1 MDTRLVCSAGTCE
14 SGPCSD
20 GEEGCSCIE
29 GACNGDALACDGER
43 CISTDCPAG
52 TLGCPCRAGD
62 LCDASGSTCESSVC
76 RAAECSPGELFCSCS
91 AEGDCDS
98 GATCR
103 DGVICVE
110 TAGTTG
116 AECRADNTC
125 AAGNQC
131 LEGRCVPCDIGAL
144 GCSCFSSG
152 SCLSGG
158 ACVDGRCAR
167 EPGDVLNPPVVPKC
181 YSPCTEDLVTES
193 GTRLCSP
200 EGLLEGCL
208 AGTLCIDGSCVAND
222 EAPAACDSDIQCPDY
237 QACIAGRCYSHCE
250 SDAECP
256 AELACHRKV
265 CRWPCRADAF
275 DCAEGQHCVADDGE
289 VGFCEPMAEAPA
301 EVSRTATGSFE
312 LSTSVFEFSNVRSG
326 GAFSITN
333 GSDRALE
340 FVVRKVE
347 HSTRTNN
354 ERVFERS
361 APLPWLAI
369 GAPGD
374 EAQVN
379 TYTVLVDAGSSA
391 DVSIANANTDA
402 FSQWQGALVVENPDL
417 GAQQV
422 SLSFVETADGRWSGK
437 LYYFTSFGDDR
448 IEEWLSSGKPSDAD
462 LDNAFLLRWASF
474 KEGTPRTLEEWNAI
488 LAATQTGSWA
498 TPATLAACEADNQ
511 IAGVRCYPW
520 QNAAGVRVYTDD
532 ISAKPIPTGVVDF
545 PVSVHLAAENAA
557 ATRFLGRIH
566 TPGTLHYAG
575 NPALRVSFAG
585 PTDTCTA
592 INDDTCIVELRDFS
606 STIVVGGRR
615 TAVGGGCDSDQST
628 SDTPWLV
635 DGFDRDTVFDE
646 TTGGRF
652 RRDCLDNTTPFTVE
666 ADEDAASANASL
678 ARSNPV
684 PDGLPRRRTI
694 ELIDGALVNNETLF
708 VIFRETFAS
717 FLSDDPNDD
726 FDAYGYMVL
735 TRSAAELEL
744 ADFVGNEPTI
754 DDAGQGAESG
764 PSCSEDFL
772 ATVSARTSLN
782 VSREN
787 LAAQASAIANVALDG
802 TVGSSSAYLSSGRV
816 HYLCASSVPTVNSD
830 GQVTGY
836 QTVGYFDSGPGLAS
850 STAPDVDP
858 NTARSCPAGSTVRY
872 FAYSSA
878 QSDASVRSEAC
889 QRSGTCHELFAE
901 WEASAV
907 AGTFNGIS
915 LDPTWRCADP
925 DAASC
930 DDNRLDLRAGKLF
943 YEPGDDNAFV
953 PLQPAIEEAFR
964 YRFRFQSRDG
974 SGLGFAP
981 DRCTAGDTLP
991 YCYDPAAIEELEE
1004 RVDCLTELFTDYH
1017 AQLGS
1022 SASGVRDYL
1031 ETNFAFAEAAVAGR
1045 AVDGFERL
1053 YAELLV
1059 MLGDDA
1065 LTRASAARFDLAAAA
1080 VYGFEGSRFEPNGI
1094 DLSGGAGYEMY
1105 ELYRAAQS
1113 YELAL
1118 DRFYRLVPAMWTA
1131 INQADG
1137 SRNFV
1142 TLGTVTSYVDRLIR
1156 ASSQKSRVWS
1166 EIALRY
1172 QGFNRAD
1179 LATRVVERAYSSAY
1193 MESVILSHFMLRLRQ
1208 VVSVADR
1215 PQVSEQVRLA
1225 SLGYRSSLLRMRRV
1239 YEDLSADLQF
1249 FGYAPDEIP
1258 FPVLDPQD
1266 TNAFD
1271 KVFAI
1276 ARQKTAVAADKE
1288 ERALGS
1294 NRAYESD
1301 SVAFQNELTRIQ
1313 NTFEDQLVEICGT
1326 FVGDDGRVY
1335 PAIRQYASAS
1345 AATAVMGNPCGAL
1358 ETGSIR
1364 QTLGDLELLSLE
1376 LESVLL
1382 SARNLEE
1389 EIEIEVVRAGQQCNQ
1404 ILTLADFKREQQ
1416 GEIITLEEEIRQ
1428 TQIDM
1433 ARAQRVVNGVVDS
1446 LTAGSGGSFLGF
1458 GAIGTGVA
1466 IGAAHLLN
1474 ESTQVWGEERIA

>member
-1 MDTRLVCSAGTCE
+1 MSRRIYGAVCALALCLPVWACESDCQPGELGCDCLTGDLPCRGTLACVDSTCVEPACEVGDEGCSCFTNQTCNPTESLDTRLLCEAGICA

-43 CISTDCPAG
+43 CISTECPAG
-52 TLGCPCRAGD
+52 ALGCPCRAGD
-62 LCDASGSTCESSVC
+62 VCDASGSTCESSVC
-76 RAAECSPGELFCSCS
+76 RAADCSPGELFCSCT
-91 AEGDCDS
+91 ADGGCAS

-116 AECRADNTC
+116 AQCRADNTC

-208 AGTLCIDGSCVAND
+208 AGTLCIDGSCVANG
-222 EAPAACDSDIQCPDY
+222 EAPTACDTDIQCPDY
-237 QACIAGRCYSHCE
+237 QACIAGRCYSYCE

-265 CRWPCRADAF
+265 CRWPCRVDAF

-289 VGFCEPMAEAPA
+289 VGVCEPMAEAPT
-301 EVSRTATGSFE
+301 EPSRTATGSFA

-326 GAFSITN
+326 GTFAITN
-333 GSDRALE
+333 DSDRALE

-354 ERVFERS
+354 ARVFERS

-379 TYTVLVDAGSSA
+379 TYTVLVDAGSSV
-391 DVSIANANTDA
+391 DVSIADANTDA

-511 IAGVRCYPW
+511 IEGVRCYPW

-532 ISAKPIPTGVVDF
+532 VSAKPIPTGVVDF

-557 ATRFLGRIH
+557 ATRFTGRIH
-566 TPGTLHYAG
+566 TPGTLQYAG

-606 STIVVGGRR
+606 STIVIGGRR
-615 TAVGGGCDSDQST
+615 TAAGDGCDPDEST
-628 SDTPWLV
+628 YDTPWLV

-684 PDGLPRRRTI
+684 PDGMPRRRTI

-735 TRSAAELEL
+735 TRSAAELE
-744 ADFVGNEPTI
+744 P
-754 DDAGQGAESG
+754 
-764 PSCSEDFL
+764 
-772 ATVSARTSLN
+772 
-782 VSREN
+782 
-787 LAAQASAIANVALDG
+787 
-802 TVGSSSAYLSSGRV
+802 
-816 HYLCASSVPTVNSD
+816 
-830 GQVTGY
+830 
-836 QTVGYFDSGPGLAS
+836 
-850 STAPDVDP
+850 
-858 NTARSCPAGSTVRY
+858 
-872 FAYSSA
+872 
-878 QSDASVRSEAC
+878 
-889 QRSGTCHELFAE
+889 
-901 WEASAV
+901 
-907 AGTFNGIS
+907 
-915 LDPTWRCADP
+915 
-925 DAASC
+925 
-930 DDNRLDLRAGKLF
+930 
-943 YEPGDDNAFV
+943 
-953 PLQPAIEEAFR
+953 
-964 YRFRFQSRDG
+964 
-974 SGLGFAP
+974 
-981 DRCTAGDTLP
+981 
-991 YCYDPAAIEELEE
+991 
-1004 RVDCLTELFTDYH
+1004 
-1017 AQLGS
+1017 
-1022 SASGVRDYL
+1022 
-1031 ETNFAFAEAAVAGR
+1031 
-1045 AVDGFERL
+1045 
-1053 YAELLV
+1053 
-1059 MLGDDA
+1059 
-1065 LTRASAARFDLAAAA
+1065 
-1080 VYGFEGSRFEPNGI
+1080 
-1094 DLSGGAGYEMY
+1094 
-1105 ELYRAAQS
+1105 
-1113 YELAL
+1113 
-1118 DRFYRLVPAMWTA
+1118 
-1131 INQADG
+1131 
-1137 SRNFV
+1137 
-1142 TLGTVTSYVDRLIR
+1142 
-1156 ASSQKSRVWS
+1156 
-1166 EIALRY
+1166 
-1172 QGFNRAD
+1172 
-1179 LATRVVERAYSSAY
+1179 
-1193 MESVILSHFMLRLRQ
+1193 
-1208 VVSVADR
+1208 
-1215 PQVSEQVRLA
+1215 
-1225 SLGYRSSLLRMRRV
+1225 
-1239 YEDLSADLQF
+1239 
-1249 FGYAPDEIP
+1249 
-1258 FPVLDPQD
+1258 
-1266 TNAFD
+1266 
-1271 KVFAI
+1271 
-1276 ARQKTAVAADKE
+1276 
-1288 ERALGS
+1288 
-1294 NRAYESD
+1294 
-1301 SVAFQNELTRIQ
+1301 
-1313 NTFEDQLVEICGT
+1313 
-1326 FVGDDGRVY
+1326 
-1335 PAIRQYASAS
+1335 
-1345 AATAVMGNPCGAL
+1345 
-1358 ETGSIR
+1358 
-1364 QTLGDLELLSLE
+1364 
-1376 LESVLL
+1376 
-1382 SARNLEE
+1382 
-1389 EIEIEVVRAGQQCNQ
+1389 
-1404 ILTLADFKREQQ
+1404 
-1416 GEIITLEEEIRQ
+1416 
-1428 TQIDM
+1428 
-1433 ARAQRVVNGVVDS
+1433 
-1446 LTAGSGGSFLGF
+1446 
-1458 GAIGTGVA
+1458 
-1466 IGAAHLLN
+1466 
-1474 ESTQVWGEERIA
+1474 